1 MRNILITPIVF
12 AAFLCCI
19 PAPCVAQNSEY
30 VSVNPWQFAHLAK
43 SDGLASDFV
52 ADMVQDSAGFW
63 WLATANGL
71 QRFDGK
77 HFTTF
82 THNPDDP
89 GSLPSDWV
97 HALWIDEKHRLW
109 VATSLGVCR
118 YSPASGKFIPVP
130 GEAGSIKASY
140 PTMFFRDS
148 LGGFWLATT
157 APGGL
162 YRYAPEK
169 DCWIGVPGLEDTKL
183 IGHVLVEPE
192 TGNLWFL
199 YKTGL
204 GLLERATGKVWL
216 SGKHPEK
223 HPLLRQIQYPNRLYI
238 DSKNKIWI
246 AHLPSGS
253 SKQRDLLT
261 FDLKRGTMER
271 VRNAFKEHVLF
282 KEDTR
287 GRLWFFGEYSFEF
300 GYFDLQTGN
309 KYLFNYISGK
319 KNTPVFQGIF
329 KIYQDREGNIWLLT
343 NAGLYV
349 FNPDRQHI
357 RSCEGLVDVQGR
369 AIAINQG
376 LCFFE
381 TSRRE
386 IWVGTFFGGTYVFDQ
401 NIRPL
406 RRYFNPNSPLG
417 TSDEE
422 NEDNFNAVWGIAEDA
437 RGRIWCVGQHG
448 TLQLFEPDGK
458 LLRKWRMEQPRR
470 STFRSLVRDAD
481 NYLWTGMQKGWLGK
495 INPEDRR
502 IAFFERAPNSA
513 PAHSVLPDHNR
524 TIWFSQNEAIFRFD
538 SRTNEF
544 DPALGTAT
552 GMRADVYG
560 FIPWNDSTL
569 LAYGNV
575 LYFFDKKR
583 LAYRQSGVLKN
594 LPLRNLLAAIR
605 DHTGAVWFATRE
617 GFTSWN
623 IADNRIGRYYPQ
635 DGLPETQF
643 DVGQIP
649 YRLKD
654 GRILFPT
661 GENGFFYFHPD
672 SLSRQSPPPDV
683 TITRVATSGR
693 LLSPDAGQY
702 ACAYDENF
710 ITVAYACL
718 SWHQQPGLRF
728 RYRLLGQSDAW
739 IDHNGERRITL
750 YGMAPGTYTLQIQ
763 AINRFGLSSK
773 GVTAVQIR
781 VRPPWWASIWAL
793 AGYTLLLALAGRRLY
808 RYLLQRRLEQA
819 EIRRIRELEAFKSR
833 FFENITHEFRTPLT
847 ILNGAADQI
856 AENPEAA
863 LSHGLHT
870 IRANS
875 DRLLALVNQLLD
887 LSKLDSGFLRLDV
900 QRAELVAFLHYLC
913 DSYQSLAKTRNI
925 QLQFQ
930 CALPALYADFDAER
944 LRQIVDNLLSNA
956 LKFTPAGGS
965 VTLALEQIADPPRAR
980 IRVTD
985 TGVGIEK
992 EALPRLFERFY
1003 QGDHPSGRSSDGT
1016 GIGLSLAREL
1026 ARLMH
1031 GDLYAAGE
1039 SGQGAVFTLELPL
1052 QPAQAPEAVVSV
1064 PANAPLQPAPESDGS
1079 RPTLL
1084 IVEDHPEVSNY
1095 LVAILSGAYDTR
1107 VAADGLA
1114 GLQEAFAR
1122 VPDLIIS
1129 DVMMPGMD
1137 GFALTDTLKTDQ
1149 RTSHIPIILLTA
1161 KAGLENKLQGIGRG
1175 ADAYL
1180 EKPFAKDE
1188 LLAVARQLVQSRIL
1202 LRRHYL
1208 AAVGLAEAST
1218 AASPPLAEQENAF
1231 LRNAVTAIEQHLSDP
1246 AYSVEQLCAQLLMS
1260 HSNLNRKIKAVS
1272 GLSPALFIRRI
1283 RLQRAKAMLLEQP
1296 ELPVYAVASACGF
1309 DDPAYF
1315 GRVFRQEFKTSPAA
1329 WRAARF

>member
-1 MRNILITPIVF
+1 
-12 AAFLCCI
+12 LCCI
-19 PAPCVAQNSEY
+19 TAPGAAQNAEY

-52 ADMVQDSAGFW
+52 ADMAQDSAGFW

-89 GSLPSDWV
+89 GSLPSDFV
-97 HALWIDEKHRLW
+97 AALWIDEKQRLW

-118 YSPASGKFIPVP
+118 YNPASGKFSPVP
-130 GEAGSIKASY
+130 GEAGRIKAGY

-157 APGGL
+157 TPGGL

-169 DCWIGVPGLEDTKL
+169 DCWIGVPGLENTKVVANIL
-183 IGHVLVEPE
+183 AEPE

-223 HPLLRQIQYPNRLYI
+223 HPLLRQIQYPSSFYL
-238 DSKNKIWI
+238 DSKNKLWI

-261 FDLKRGTMER
+261 FDLKRGATER
-271 VRNAFKEHVLF
+271 VQNALKAHVLF

-287 GRLWFFGEYSFEF
+287 GRLWFFLDNSSEF

-309 KYLFNYISGK
+309 KHRFKYLSDK
-319 KNTPVFQGIF
+319 KNTPVFQGIS
-329 KIYQDREGNIWLLT
+329 KIYQDREGNLWLLT

-357 RSCEGLVDVQGR
+357 RSCEGLADAQGR
-369 AIAINQG
+369 ATPIPGGIG
-376 LCFFE
+376 FHE
-381 TSRRE
+381 TARGE
-386 IWVGTFFGGTYVFDQ
+386 IWISTYFGGMTVFDQ
-401 NIRPL
+401 NFRPL
-406 RRYFNPNSPLG
+406 RRYLVPISPPN
-417 TSDEE
+417 TSDLDK
-422 NEDNFNAVWGIAEDA
+422 EDNYNAVWGIEEDA

-458 LLRKWRMEQPRR
+458 LLRRWKLERPLRNTLR
-470 STFRSLVRDAD
+470 TLARDAD
-481 NYLWTGMQKGWLGK
+481 NNLWVGTQRGWLGK
-495 INPEDRR
+495 INPEDGR

-513 PAHSVLPDHNR
+513 PAHYVLPDHNR
-524 TIWFSQNEAIFRFD
+524 KIWLSQNEAIFRFD
-538 SRTNEF
+538 SRTNQF
-544 DPALGTAT
+544 DPALGTAP
-552 GMRADVYG
+552 GLRADVYG

-569 LAYGNV
+569 LAYGNL

-583 LAYRQSGVLKN
+583 PAYRQSGVLKN

-623 IADNRIGRYYPQ
+623 IADNRIGRYCPQ

-649 YRLKD
+649 YRLED
-654 GRILFPT
+654 GRILFST
-661 GENGFFYFHPD
+661 GKNGFFYFHPD

-683 TITRVATSGR
+683 TITRVAASGR
-693 LLSPDAGQY
+693 LLSPDAGRY
-702 ACAYDENF
+702 VCAHHENF
-710 ITVAYACL
+710 LTVAYACL
-718 SWHQQPGLRF
+718 TWHQQAGLRF
-728 RYRLLGQSDAW
+728 RYRLLGQSDNW

-750 YGMAPGTYTLQIQ
+750 YGMSPGTYTLQIQ
-763 AINRFGLSSK
+763 AVNRFGLSSR
-773 GVTAVQIR
+773 GVTSVQIR
-781 VRPPWWASIWAL
+781 IRSPWWATAWAF
-793 AGYTLLLALAGRRLY
+793 AVYALLIAIAGRLLY
-808 RYLLQRRLEQA
+808 RYLLRRKLEQA
-819 EIRRIRELEAFKSR
+819 EIRRIRELEAFKSK

-856 AENPEAA
+856 AENPEAE
-863 LSHGLHT
+863 LSKGLDT

-875 DRLLALVNQLLD
+875 GRLLALVNQLLD

-900 QRAELVAFLHYLC
+900 QRADLVAFLHYLC

-925 QLQFQ
+925 QLEFQ
-930 CALPALYADFDAER
+930 CALPVLHADFDAER

-965 VTLALEQIADPPRAR
+965 VALSLEQIADPPRAR
-980 IRVTD
+980 IRVAD
-985 TGVGIEK
+985 TGVGLEK

-1003 QGDHPSGRSSDGT
+1003 QGDYPPARQSAGT

-1039 SGQGAVFTLELPL
+1039 PGQGAVFTLELPL
-1052 QPAQAPEAVVSV
+1052 QPARAPEAPTSV
-1064 PANAPLQPAPESDGS
+1064 PAPAPPLQPAPESDGS

-1084 IVEDHPEVSNY
+1084 IVEDTPEVSKY

-1107 VAADGLA
+1107 VAADGLL

-1137 GFALTDTLKTDQ
+1137 GFALTDALKTDQ

-1208 AAVGLAEAST
+1208 AAVGLAEAP
-1218 AASPPLAEQENAF
+1218 AAPPPPLAEQENAF
-1231 LRNAVTAIEQHLSDP
+1231 LRTVVAALERRLSDP
-1246 AYSVEQLCAQLLMS
+1246 AYSVEQLCAELLMS
-1260 HSNLNRKIKAVS
+1260 HSNLHRKIKAVS

-1283 RLQRAKAMLLEQP
+1283 RLERAKAMLLEQP
-1296 ELPVYAVASACGF
+1296 ELPVYAVAAACGF

-1315 GRVFRQEFKTSPAA
+1315 GRVFRQEFKMSPAA